1 MVTTG
6 IITDLSIDFATR
18 KSKINLLLDTRDIE
32 PIESILHKFEKW
44 LKQYNL
50 FDLYVEKWKCKG

>member
-44 LKQYNL
+44 LKQYSL